1 MGTSGAWGG
10 SGSAAAKGLRD
21 NIAPLGDGGAGVVR
35 APSPGID
42 PADLRDAVRLL
53 DGRTSTQSSGPSS
66 SRVAAGSA
74 RRRSRTGGSSGGTG
88 GAKRSTSRS
97 ATAAG
102 RSIAGAVAYRTGDRG
117 ALERLGLDFDELS
130 SLNDSFEVL
139 RRIVDMAC
147 GQPDSTIEDHERR
160 LMAADIVDKLDVSGS
175 LPTEVSAETI
185 VMLAVAA
192 MISELV
198 LSECGDVATFSSGET
213 TEQDIRDTAEGLA
226 ARVTYS
232 VTGVTEDDFATAIE
246 NGVNELRGILGIE

>member
-1 MGTSGAWGG
+1 MGTSGAWTG

-21 NIAPLGDGGAGVVR
+21 NISAQGDGSSGGTPAT
-35 APSPGID
+35 SPGID
-42 PADLRDAVRLL
+42 PSDLRDAVRLL
-53 DGRTSTQSSGPSS
+53 DGRTSNKSSGPSP

-74 RRRSRTGGSSGGTG
+74 RRRSRSGGSSGGTG

-97 ATAAG
+97 AAAAG
-102 RSIAGAVAYRTGDRG
+102 RSIAGAVAYRAGDR
-117 ALERLGLDFDELS
+117 ATLERLGLDFDELTA
-130 SLNDSFEVL
+130 LNDPFEVL

-160 LMAADIVDKLDVSGS
+160 LMAAEIAEQLVVGGTVPSDV
-175 LPTEVSAETI
+175 PAETI
-185 VMLAVAA
+185 VMLTVAT

-213 TEQDIRDTAEGLA
+213 TEQDIRDTAEALA

-232 VTGVTEDDFATAIE
+232 VAGVTENDFATAIE